1 MKFISASE
9 ITAKISVSEMYM
21 PKIEI
26 DKRSTKRLIQQIGI
40 LGLDNSL
47 LNVLNCLGQNLESIK
62 TSEYSYINLGEKL
75 QFSDLS
81 RGEQVFLVSFA
92 SKVTNTIIYIQHDIM
107 QLTKTSL
114 RKYYKEFK
122 DCNSIN
128 IIYSTQSELNY
139 LKQAMR
145 GDLK

>member
-9 ITAKISVSEMYM
+9 ITAKISASEMYM

-47 LNVLNCLGQNLESIK
+47 LDVLNCLGQNLESIN

-92 SKVTNTIIYIQHDIM
+92 SKVTNTIIYIQYDIM